1 MHLKGAGSE
10 CAETRSRAV
19 GANGTYCC
27 AFVLTML
34 SPSEFGFSPSL
45 FVVDSWIYIYLYI
58 YTSVYID
65 IYISGGFNP
74 NSSNGET
81 PKEDSAKPASF
92 SLQSRGFKSSFGG
105 APGEAIVKERNSCG
119 HSLYSQTFLGDC
131 IMSKERP
138 KRNIIQ
144 KKYVSERVY
153 FLLLLLLP
161 EMLTDIGSI
170 QVCLCSP
177 RWKRI
182 NFPSRA
188 GEGYHHAA
196 WAPFGSNIL
205 QNVTPLSCLDVLTI
219 TCLLLSFFNLK
230 RQQCLFNVCC
240 SVSSTPTMF

>member
-27 AFVLTML
+27 AFVLIML

-45 FVVDSWIYIYLYI
+45 FVVDSWIYIFIYI
-58 YTSVYID
+58 HTSVYID

-92 SLQSRGFKSSFGG
+92 SLQSRGFKSSFG

-144 KKYVSERVY
+144 KKYVSERWY
-153 FLLLLLLP
+153 FYYYYYC
-161 EMLTDIGSI
+161 
-170 QVCLCSP
+170 QKCSLISALFKFAFA
-177 RWKRI
+177 R
-182 NFPSRA
+182 
-188 GEGYHHAA
+188 
-196 WAPFGSNIL
+196 
-205 QNVTPLSCLDVLTI
+205 LDE
-219 TCLLLSFFNLK
+219 NA
-230 RQQCLFNVCC
+230 
-240 SVSSTPTMF
+240 

>member
-1 MHLKGAGSE
+1 MRRDEKPSCRSE
-10 CAETRSRAV
+10 WNLLLCICFDYVIPKWVWLQSVSVRRRLL
-19 GANGTYCC
+19 N
-27 AFVLTML
+27 
-34 SPSEFGFSPSL
+34 
-45 FVVDSWIYIYLYI
+45 IYIYI

-105 APGEAIVKERNSCG
+105 APEEAIVKERNSCG

-144 KKYVSERVY
+144 KKYVSERWY
-153 FLLLLLLP
+153 LLLLLLP
-161 EMLTDIGSI
+161 EMLTDVGSI

-196 WAPFGSNIL
+196 WAPFGSNML